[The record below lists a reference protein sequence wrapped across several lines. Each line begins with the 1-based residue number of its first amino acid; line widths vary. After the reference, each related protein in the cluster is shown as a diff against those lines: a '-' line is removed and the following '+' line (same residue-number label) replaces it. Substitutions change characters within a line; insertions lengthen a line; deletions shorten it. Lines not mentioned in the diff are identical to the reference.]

1 MNPEQKRITIGL
13 PVYNGE
19 KILAAAIESAL
30 QQSYR
35 DFDLIISD
43 NASTDG
49 TPEICESFAERDSRV
64 RYFRQSRNLGPV
76 DNFNFVKGAC
86 ETEFFVWLASDDR
99 WSPDFLEKMLEI
111 MDKNPDCSLAFCN
124 FSVCDLKTGSREM
137 VQISAADQQSPC
149 KRILTRVLD
158 MKPSLI
164 YGLQRQSL
172 IRDLEF
178 ELFDLSDVF
187 FSLQAAARG
196 TIRIVDARLYT
207 AGTMGRRKPYSLTG
221 KNICRTTFFRRGAK
235 LFFANLSLPAA
246 TTLTLVLGYMLI
258 RHFFVFTLRSL
269 LSLD

>member
-1 MNPEQKRITIGL
+1 
-13 PVYNGE
+13 
-19 KILAAAIESAL
+19 
-30 QQSYR
+30 
-35 DFDLIISD
+35 
-43 NASTDG
+43 
-49 TPEICESFAERDSRV
+49 
-64 RYFRQSRNLGPV
+64 
-76 DNFNFVKGAC
+76 
-86 ETEFFVWLASDDR
+86 
-99 WSPDFLEKMLEI
+99 